1 MTHPSPERREGATPL
16 GHTQQ
21 GAWDAHYRRGR
32 RFRPLGDTERA
43 LPAEPRRL
51 PRRAA
56 GPWISVAAWGVGRP
70 PGTTEPRTP
79 YPQPPRVPHTSPQ
92 NTRIPGSPAPRIKL
106 RPPRH
111 VVSRRA
117 VPSTSGP

>member
-43 LPAEPRRL
+43 LPAEH
-51 PRRAA
+51 A
-56 GPWISVAAWGVGRP
+56 
-70 PGTTEPRTP
+70 
-79 YPQPPRVPHTSPQ
+79 
-92 NTRIPGSPAPRIKL
+92 PAPAEGG
-106 RPPRH
+106 
-111 VVSRRA
+111 RA
-117 VPSTSGP
+117 LDIGCGLGSWPSTWHHRA